1 MCLLHHPFRRHIR
14 QSLDMQSRFDWIG
27 TLVFEQDFSMHSS
40 EICRCSGK
48 GVIEVFFFSE
58 VLAWLSIFV
67 SVSSPMHFHTFPTN
81 LPSQAYPL
89 AQLYF
94 RESPQ
99 YSDSWL
105 LPQSDF
111 ISTLSHF
118 LIISYFW
125 SSHFLRSIQAF
136 TFLFPTFFGS
146 CFLKI
151 QVKRGEPCRPCWVA
165 AGPCAV
171 VATGRS
177 VWPGTRPCKAKRRSR
192 RKVVEIFVFFWKSE
206 RGTKPCHGIQLSIA
220 NVKLSKSRFR
230 CSPSKSKREFGAER
244 HPRLR
249 HLA

>member
-105 LPQSDF
+105 LSQSDF

-146 CFLKI
+146 FENPGEERRTLPTLLGRCRPLRGPRHRALRVAGNTPVQGEAPKS
-151 QVKRGEPCRPCWVA
+151 QKSRGERD
-165 AGPCAV
+165 
-171 VATGRS
+171 
-177 VWPGTRPCKAKRRSR
+177 KA
-192 RKVVEIFVFFWKSE
+192 
-206 RGTKPCHGIQLSIA
+206 TKPCHGIQLSIA